1 MSAFFL
7 LTFAIVPIAS
17 LPVEKNPSG
26 SSIQDLIFDDKV
38 LKTQSELSMSD
49 PDEITDD
56 EKLEED
62 LFKEDLPVEVEVDET
77 EHYSSVS
84 ERYEF
89 KNQNEWDLL
98 AWILSNLSKEE
109 DPLNDLKN
117 SRPVMNINLIIH
129 DKNLAGK

>member
-1 MSAFFL
+1 M
-7 LTFAIVPIAS
+7 PIAS

-38 LKTQSELSMSD
+38 PKTQSELSMSD

-77 EHYSSVS
+77 EHYSSVN

-98 AWILSNLSKEE
+98 EWILSNLSKEDE
-109 DPLNDLKN
+109 NPLNDLKK
-117 SRPVMNINLIIH
+117 SRPVININLIIH
-129 DKNLAGK
+129 DKNLTGK

>member
-1 MSAFFL
+1 M
-7 LTFAIVPIAS
+7 PIAS